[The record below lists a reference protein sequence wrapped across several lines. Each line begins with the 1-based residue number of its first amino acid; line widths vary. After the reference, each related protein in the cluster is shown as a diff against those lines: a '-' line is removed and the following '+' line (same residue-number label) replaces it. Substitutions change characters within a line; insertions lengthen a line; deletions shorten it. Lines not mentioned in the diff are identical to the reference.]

1 MAKKAKPVGQTS
13 RPRRTA
19 DFTLEQSPWFTPVA
33 FVIIALA
40 LIFLFR
46 DFFFSNDMLNSSDTL
61 QAGVFFRSFYKDYV
75 VTHGHMPGWNPF
87 IYGGLPFVD
96 AFHGDI
102 LYPIANLYRFFMD
115 THRFLGFTLI
125 LHIYL
130 AGLFMYFCARQFKLR
145 KSPALFSAVAYMF
158 AAFLVS
164 MVSPGHDGK
173 MYVTALFP
181 LAMMF
186 LDRSFEKK
194 PFLNCTYLGVVI
206 GLIILSPHLQM
217 AYFTLWALALY
228 TIFKL
233 VLKYRESK
241 NLLPVGLNGVLVVYA
256 VLIGLS
262 LSWIQLGPGLNYTN
276 NYSPRADTKKG
287 WDWATSWSMHQEEAV
302 SLLIPEFA
310 GASAKYQG
318 PVYWGRNYFKDNSE
332 TICVAALFLALLG
345 LVIVRRREIY
355 FFAALAF
362 IALLYGLGA
371 TTPVFHLF
379 YTLVP
384 KVSSLRAPSMIM
396 FLFVFSVALG
406 AGMLLQRLHENAR
419 DDGKREKWFNYL
431 LLGFPA
437 LMLLLA
443 FLFSVAGKAMLS
455 TYCSIF
461 YSDAATTTFPG
472 TRATHLDAA
481 FANLPS
487 LQSGAW
493 IAFLVVGITA
503 ACVWLY
509 RSGKA
514 GSGILL
520 GLVLVPMVDGVRFDS
535 RFIQTID
542 PSPYFGSN
550 PMADYLKPRIGDSR
564 VTGMGGSGGMTDPQ
578 SSVLPFYH
586 IDVVVGYHGNQ
597 LRWYDD
603 LLGGPGRTNF
613 YDPRFLNLVGA
624 RYLLGFPAQ
633 SITQQLG
640 ATYFGPAPLADE
652 ATIAQ
657 TPIVRNDN
665 AFPRAYLV
673 GKYKVDSDRQRI
685 DSLVLKGTDDLR
697 TVMLLESQPDQVIDS
712 SFAPGD
718 SAWVINHDVDTVT
731 VGVQTA
737 TTKLLELTDVYYDAW
752 HAEVDGKPAAILRS
766 YGAFRA
772 VVVPAGSRK
781 VTFYYE
787 SPRYKTDRL
796 ITWLTTLYI
805 VAIIGA
811 NVTLS
816 RRKKGT
822 PQASA

>member
-1 MAKKAKPVGQTS
+1 MAKKAKPISPSV
-13 RPRRTA
+13 RPRRSA
-19 DFTLEQSPWFTPVA
+19 EFAWEQSRWFTPAA
-33 FVIIALA
+33 FVVIALA
-40 LIFLFR
+40 LIFMFR
-46 DFFFSNDMLNSSDTL
+46 DFFFSNQMLNSSDTL
-61 QAGVFFRSFYKDYV
+61 QAGVFFRSFYKDYFV
-75 VTHGHMPGWNPF
+75 AHGHMPGWNPF

-145 KSPALFSAVAYMF
+145 KTPALLSAVSYMF
-158 AAFLVS
+158 AAYLVS
-164 MVSPGHDGK
+164 MVAPGHDGK

-194 PFLNCTYLGVVI
+194 PFFNCTFLGVVI

-233 VLKYRESK
+233 VVKYRESK
-241 NLLPVGLNGVLVVYA
+241 NLMPVGFNGVMVVYA
-256 VLIGLS
+256 VLIGLA
-262 LSWIQLGPGLNYTN
+262 LSWIQLGPGLTYTN

-310 GASAKYQG
+310 GTSAKYEG

-332 TICVAALFLALLG
+332 TICVAALFLALLA
-345 LVIVRRREIY
+345 LIIVRRKEVY

-371 TTPVFHLF
+371 TTPVFHIF
-379 YTLVP
+379 YAIVP
-384 KVSSLRAPSMIM
+384 KISSLRAPSVIM

-406 AGMLLQRLHENAR
+406 AGMLVQRLLENAR
-419 DDGKREKWFNYL
+419 DDEKREKWFNYL
-431 LLGFPA
+431 LWGFPA
-437 LMLLLA
+437 LMFLLA
-443 FLFSVAGKAMLS
+443 FLFSVAGKGMLS
-455 TYCSIF
+455 GYCSIF
-461 YSDAATTTFPG
+461 FPEAATTPLPG

-493 IAFLVVGITA
+493 IAFLVVAITA
-503 ACVWLY
+503 ACIWLY
-509 RSGKA
+509 RSGKV

-520 GLVLVPMVDGVRFDS
+520 ALSLVPMLDGIRFDS

-542 PSPYFGSN
+542 PAPYFGSN
-550 PMADYLKPRIGDSR
+550 PMADFLKPRIGDGR
-564 VTGMGGSGGMTDPQ
+564 VTGLGTSGGLADPQ
-578 SSVLPFYH
+578 SSTLPFYH

-603 LLGGPGRTNF
+603 LLGGPARTNLTN
-613 YDPRFLNLVGA
+613 PRFLNLVGA
-624 RYLLGFPAQ
+624 RFFLGPTASQ
-633 SITQQLG
+633 IPQNS
-640 ATYFGPAPLADE
+640 FGPAPVVDE
-652 ATIAQ
+652 GTAAQ
-657 TPIVRNDN
+657 IPVVRNSN

-673 GKYKVDSDRQRI
+673 GKFQVDADRQKI
-685 DSLVLKGTDDLR
+685 DSLVLHGSENLR
-697 TVMLLESQPDQVIDS
+697 DVMLLEAQPDQSIDS
-712 SFAPGD
+712 NFSPGD
-718 SAWVINHDVDTVT
+718 SAWVISHDVDTVT
-731 VGVQTA
+731 VGVNTA
-737 TTKLLELTDVYYDAW
+737 TNKLLELTDVYYDAW
-752 HAEVDGKPAAILRS
+752 HADVDGKPAPILRS

-772 VVVPAGSRK
+772 VVVPAGSHK
-781 VTFYYE
+781 VTFAYE

-816 RRKKGT
+816 RRKKDM
-822 PQASA
+822 PQVSA